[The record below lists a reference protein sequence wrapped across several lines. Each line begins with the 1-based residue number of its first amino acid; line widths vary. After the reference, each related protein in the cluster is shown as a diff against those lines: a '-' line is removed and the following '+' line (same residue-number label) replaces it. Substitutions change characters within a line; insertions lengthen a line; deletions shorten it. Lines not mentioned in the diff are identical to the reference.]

1 MDLYIYSDES
11 GVFDYKNNEY
21 FVFGGVIYLSKDS
34 KDNSIRKY
42 KAIEKELREKSNV
55 EKGELKAT
63 RLKSKHKRRL
73 FNSLGDTYK
82 FAIIIKESRVNVGIF
97 NNKKSKQRY
106 LDYAFKIGLKRALGN
121 LIEKKILD
129 KTIVNNVYVYQDE
142 HTTATNGLY
151 ELREALYQ
159 EFKHGTSNFKYN
171 MHHPPLF
178 EGMGNVFVKY
188 LNSEKYPLIRA
199 ADIVANKVYN
209 SCMKNEFEKS
219 TDDLFITRLPY

>member
-121 LIEKKILD
+121 LIEKK
-129 KTIVNNVYVYQDE
+129 Y
-142 HTTATNGLY
+142 
-151 ELREALYQ
+151 
-159 EFKHGTSNFKYN
+159 
-171 MHHPPLF
+171 
-178 EGMGNVFVKY
+178 
-188 LNSEKYPLIRA
+188 
-199 ADIVANKVYN
+199 
-209 SCMKNEFEKS
+209 
-219 TDDLFITRLPY
+219 